1 MSNKQNIL
9 FRADSSSSIGI
20 GHIMRDIVL
29 AKQFEGSNIYF
40 ASEELEG
47 NIIESIPYQVIKL
60 KSNTINELD
69 ALIKELNI
77 DMIVIDHY
85 DIDYKFEKQL
95 KTQNSKLKILSLDD
109 TYEKHYCDILLNH
122 NIYAD
127 EERYKELV
135 PLHCILRC
143 GSKYTLIRDE
153 FLQESQKPKSKNK
166 KYKKVFVAMGG
177 ADTANINIKI
187 LKVLKKIKNIKVN
200 LITTTANQ
208 NLNKLKKYCKDKKW
222 INLHI
227 NSNKVA
233 NLMRKSDFAIITP
246 SVTLNEIYF
255 MNLPFVA
262 IKVAT
267 NQDEMYNYLK
277 KSGYLVL
284 KKYSSKKL
292 TNMLETLFVTQ
303 GVVFKNFTSLDDD
316 EAKMVLEWR
325 NSQEIRRWMYNS
337 QEIELQTHLTFI
349 NSLKDDKT
357 KYYFLLKQDREYIGV
372 IDLTNI
378 NDESAEI
385 GVYKNPSLYGVGDTL
400 MHAIIGYGFGSL
412 GLNALYAEVFK
423 DNKRAYELYTK
434 HNFKKIGKKIINNKE
449 VYRLELKR

>member
-233 NLMRKSDFAIITP
+233 NLMRKSDFAITTP

-277 KSGYLVL
+277 KPGYLVL

-337 QEIELQTHLTFI
+337 QEIELQTHLNFI
-349 NSLKDDKT
+349 SSLKDDKT

-378 NDESAEI
+378 NSKSADI
-385 GVYKNPSLYGVGDTL
+385 GIYKNPSLYGVGDTL

>member
-1 MSNKQNIL
+1 MLNKQNIL

-60 KSNTINELD
+60 SGNTIEELD
-69 ALIKELNI
+69 TLIKELDI

-85 DIDYKFEKQL
+85 NIDYKFEKQL

-233 NLMRKSDFAIITP
+233 NLMRKSDFAITTP

-378 NDESAEI
+378 NSKSADI
-385 GVYKNPSLYGVGDTL
+385 GIYKNPSLYGVGDTL

>member
-60 KSNTINELD
+60 SGNTIEELD
-69 ALIKELNI
+69 TLIKELDI

-85 DIDYKFEKQL
+85 NIDYKFEKQL